1 METILRIHDISKDE
15 LILLIKNTFNNC
27 LEEQKQDTK
36 EYYSVKEVAQ
46 FLSVSELSIYNYIK
60 KGTITSNKVG
70 RKHLIHKVD
79 LNNAL
84 SMVKSLKYK
93 RGL

>member
-1 METILRIHDISKDE
+1 METILRIQDLSKEEFIS
-15 LILLIKNTFNNC
+15 LIEKIINNC
-27 LEEQKQDTK
+27 LENQKEEGN
-36 EYYSVKEVAQ
+36 EYFSVKEAAK

-60 KGTITSNKVG
+60 TGKISSKKIN

-84 SMVKSLKYK
+84 SKVKSLKY
-93 RGL
+93 RRDV